1 MQITRNSAPRA
12 LGPPRRGYRRVEWI
26 ERALAAPA
34 GRAAV
39 GSLPSGS
46 CPRSRLI
53 GWESMIVLED
63 IRALSPVEAEEVC
76 VWTSRT
82 LLLATEREL
91 THGVE

>member
-1 MQITRNSAPRA
+1 VDRA
-12 LGPPRRGYRRVEWI
+12 GAR
-26 ERALAAPA
+26 APA
-34 GRAAV
+34 GA
-39 GSLPSGS
+39 LPPDRFERLVSALTL
-46 CPRSRLI
+46 LI

>member
-1 MQITRNSAPRA
+1 
-12 LGPPRRGYRRVEWI
+12 
-26 ERALAAPA
+26 
-34 GRAAV
+34 
-39 GSLPSGS
+39 
-46 CPRSRLI
+46 
-53 GWESMIVLED
+53 MIVLED